1 MTESSNRTQM
11 NNYLENLICANK
23 STKQKSPAKLLR
35 EDLFQ
40 PILSSK
46 KATITQDNAM
56 NIDESTINVTSPI
69 SPLNIQDDSIFTT
82 SSNNRY
88 TKNTRVK
95 PAFKSYSKK
104 RSQTRKNALNN
115 STYDNSDLSDI
126 DKELSVSA
134 GKGPPEPA
142 MVSRT
147 PYQQANLN
155 SLKIKLDNN

>member
-1 MTESSNRTQM
+1 
-11 NNYLENLICANK
+11 
-23 STKQKSPAKLLR
+23 
-35 EDLFQ
+35 
-40 PILSSK
+40 
-46 KATITQDNAM
+46 M

-95 PAFKSYSKK
+95 TAFKSYSKK

-134 GKGPPEPA
+134 VKVPPEPA

-155 SLKIKLDNN
+155 TLKIKLDNN